1 MIKLGKLGDNSM
13 VGGCLEIHHPKRSV
27 KLKKKRVDF
36 LNTQRCF
43 SDDKFPIFAID
54 IYLVTTDCLLE
65 IINTKRTQNIPKN

>member
-1 MIKLGKLGDNSM
+1 MSWNTSPEKECKI
-13 VGGCLEIHHPKRSV
+13 
-27 KLKKKRVDF
+27 KKKSVDF

-65 IINTKRTQNIPKN
+65 IINTKRTQNIPKNW